1 MSWRDLVNEERYEM
15 RISWG
20 LGGEL
25 GMFPIVFVAL
35 PEPDRHETMDKLEW
49 ALEFIQAKRG
59 KHLTASILRGNYVPV
74 LMLECNAVYLR
85 QRRDGSHPP
94 PPIVR
99 WLAKNLPAEIDL
111 PLPRLTLY
119 IVYYG
124 PDKVQVLQETKEQFV

>member
-1 MSWRDLVNEERYEM
+1 MTWRDLSNDERYEM

-35 PEPDRHETMDKLEW
+35 PEPDRPETMDKLEW
-49 ALEFIQAKRG
+49 ALEFIRVKRG
-59 KHLTASILRGNYVPV
+59 KHLTASILQGSFSPAI
-74 LMLECNAVYLR
+74 MLECNNIYLR
-85 QRRDGSHPP
+85 QRSDGSHPP

-99 WLAKNLPAEIDL
+99 WLAKYLPAEIDL
-111 PLPRLTLY
+111 PLRRLTLY

-124 PDKVQVLQETKEQFV
+124 ADKVQVLQETKEKFV

>member
-1 MSWRDLVNEERYEM
+1 MTWRDLSDDERYEM

-35 PEPDRHETMDKLEW
+35 PEPDHHETMEKLER
-49 ALEFIQAKRG
+49 ALSFIREKRG
-59 KHLTASILRGNYVPV
+59 KHLTASILRGNCIPAI
-74 LMLECNAVYLR
+74 MLECNDIYLR
-85 QRRDGSHPP
+85 QRSDGSQPP

-99 WLAKNLPAEIDL
+99 WLAKNLPAELDL
-111 PLPRLTLY
+111 PLRRLTLY

-124 PDKVQVLQETKEQFV
+124 ADKVQVLQETKEKFV